1 MLAASTLHAPNQ
13 VIHDA
18 EATLLDAARRLDP
31 PGLRQVVTH
40 FAYTVDPDGAD
51 AAAQRR

>member
-1 MLAASTLHAPNQ
+1 VLAASTLHAPNHA
-13 VIHDA
+13 IHDA
-18 EATLLDAARRLDP
+18 EATLLESARRLDP

-40 FAYTVDPDGAD
+40 FAYTIDPDGAD